1 MTEENGYI
9 LVRLSES
16 VIAMTDVLEKPT
28 VEAVKAAGKT
38 FDEKYRVFEDA
49 LKGLLEHYPNNIK
62 TEDVLLK
69 VITLN
74 DLYSTHIPLYGN
86 RIPTV
91 WDVVDHIVKRRIDSD
106 LDSGSTDLVYDIAKT
121 EIQNKVHFN
130 YSFATKYC
138 SWHRQDLFPIYD
150 SRVDEYLWYSQ
161 DHGWIDPFKRE
172 ELKIYKR
179 LKETITEF
187 QDKCGL
193 GEFNFKQIDK
203 FLYFEGGKLLEA
215 IEKKKHAAI
224 MTESSQ
230 SLSESNEDEKTKP

>member
-1 MTEENGYI
+1 MT
-9 LVRLSES
+9 V
-16 VIAMTDVLEKPT
+16 VLEKPN
-28 VEAVKAAGKT
+28 VDAVKAADNY
-38 FDEKYRVFEDA
+38 FDEKFRVFEDA

-62 TEDVLLK
+62 TTDVLLK
-69 VITLN
+69 VITIN
-74 DLYSTHIPLYGN
+74 DLYSTQIPLHSD

-91 WDVVDHIVKRRIDSD
+91 WEVVDHIVDLKIDSALD
-106 LDSGSTDLVYDIAKT
+106 LGSPDLVYNIARI
-121 EIQNKVHFN
+121 EIHDKKVHFN

-203 FLYFEGGKLLEA
+203 FLYYEGGKLLKKESEA
-215 IEKKKHAAI
+215 VP
-224 MTESSQ
+224 T
-230 SLSESNEDEKTKP
+230 LSVTD

>member
-1 MTEENGYI
+1 MT
-9 LVRLSES
+9 V
-16 VIAMTDVLEKPT
+16 VLEKPT
-28 VEAVKAAGKT
+28 VDAVKAAGKK
-38 FDEKYRVFEDA
+38 FDEENRVFEDA

-62 TEDVLLK
+62 TADVLLK
-69 VITLN
+69 VITIN
-74 DLYSTHIPLYGN
+74 DLYSTQIPLHSD

-91 WDVVDHIVKRRIDSD
+91 WEVVDHIVDLKIDPALDQGSSD
-106 LDSGSTDLVYDIAKT
+106 LVFNIAKT
-121 EIQNKVHFN
+121 EIQGKKIHYN

-161 DHGWIDPFKRE
+161 NHGWIDPFKRE

-203 FLYFEGGKLLEA
+203 FLYYEGGKLLKHKESEA
-215 IEKKKHAAI
+215 GTA
-224 MTESSQ
+224 
-230 SLSESNEDEKTKP
+230 LSVTD

>member
-1 MTEENGYI
+1 M
-9 LVRLSES
+9 RLGERI
-16 VIAMTDVLEKPT
+16 IAMTVALEKPN
-28 VEAVKAAGKT
+28 VDAVKDTGKY
-38 FDEKYRVFEDA
+38 FDEKNRVFEDA

-62 TEDVLLK
+62 TADVLLK
-69 VITLN
+69 VITIN
-74 DLYSTHIPLYGN
+74 DLYSTQIPLHSD

-91 WDVVDHIVKRRIDSD
+91 WEVVDHIVDLKIDPALDMGLSD
-106 LDSGSTDLVYDIAKT
+106 LVFNIAKT
-121 EIQNKVHFN
+121 EIQSKKIHYN

-138 SWHRQDLFPIYD
+138 NWHRQDLFPIYD

-161 DHGWIDPFKRE
+161 NHGWIDPFKRE

-203 FLYFEGGKLLEA
+203 FLYYEGEKLLEA
-215 IEKKKHAAI
+215 IEKKKQTAS
-224 MTESSQ
+224 T
-230 SLSESNEDEKTKP
+230 NEDENVRY